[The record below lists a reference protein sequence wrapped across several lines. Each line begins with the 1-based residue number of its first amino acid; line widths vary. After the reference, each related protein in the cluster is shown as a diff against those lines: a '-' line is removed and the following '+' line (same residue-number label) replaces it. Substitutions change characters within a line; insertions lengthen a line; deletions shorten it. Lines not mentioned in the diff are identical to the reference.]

1 MGGRGTRPERKGRLE
16 VKGLTLDTGA
26 LIALERGE
34 QRMTALLERAL
45 SLSGAVIH
53 IPAGVVAQAF
63 RDGTRQVY
71 LRRLVKKPQT
81 KVVALDEQTAHVVG
95 MLLGLRGTND
105 VVDASVIVCARR
117 YGQAV
122 LTGDPDDLRRLDA
135 SVKLH
140 SI

>member
-1 MGGRGTRPERKGRLE
+1 

-34 QRMTALLERAL
+34 QRMTALLDRAL
-45 SLSGAVIH
+45 ALSGAVIH

-63 RDGTRQVY
+63 RDGPRQVY
-71 LRRLVKKPQT
+71 LRRLVKKPQA
-81 KVVALDEQTAHVVG
+81 KVVALDGQTAYVVG

-122 LTGDPDDLRRLDA
+122 VTGDPDDLRRLDA

-140 SI
+140 AI